1 MGNRQDVSVISVC
14 HTPMSDS
21 ILSSQ
26 LPHSQTEPM
35 PDPLGEALLDYW
47 RQPNLA
53 AITVHIDI
61 SEDEFLSVSHFF
73 RDENSISVLE
83 KTALAT
89 CNGRVLDIGAG
100 AGSLS
105 LILQNRGLSVTAVDV
120 SAGAVQVMQQRGLQN
135 IQECNVF
142 DFEGDGYDTLLLL
155 MNGIG
160 LVGTLEGLA
169 GFLEQAKRWLNPG
182 GQILLDSADI
192 LYMYEDEEGGY
203 WIDLNGP
210 YYGEVTYQMEY
221 KQRKGEPFSWLFVSY
236 DILSDY
242 AEAAGYACEQL
253 LIDENDQ
260 YLARLILKK

>member
-1 MGNRQDVSVISVC
+1 
-14 HTPMSDS
+14 MSDS

-26 LPHSQTEPM
+26 VPYSQIEPI

-47 RQPNLA
+47 QQPNLA

-61 SEDEFLSVSHFF
+61 SEDEFLPVSHFF
-73 RDENSISVLE
+73 RDENSISQLE
-83 KTALAT
+83 KTALEA
-89 CNGRVLDIGAG
+89 CRGHVLDIGAG

-120 SAGAVQVMQQRGLQN
+120 SVGAVHVQQQRGLLDVKK
-135 IQECNVF
+135 CNVF
-142 DFEGDGYDTLLLL
+142 DFEGENYDTLLLL

-160 LVGTLEGLA
+160 VTGTLDGLA
-169 GFLEQAKRWLNPG
+169 DFLERAKHWLNPG

-210 YYGEVTYQMEY
+210 YYGEVIYQMEY
-221 KQRKGEPFSWLFVSY
+221 KQKKGDPFSWLFVSY
-236 DILSDY
+236 EILSDY

-253 LIDENDQ
+253 LVDENDQ
-260 YLARLILKK
+260 YLARLTLRK